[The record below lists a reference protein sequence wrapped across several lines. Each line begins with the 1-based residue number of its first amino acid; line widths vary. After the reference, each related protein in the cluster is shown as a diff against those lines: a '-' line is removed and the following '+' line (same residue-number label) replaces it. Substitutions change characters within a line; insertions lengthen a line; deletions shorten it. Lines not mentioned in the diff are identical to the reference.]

1 MELNFFRHL
10 GTDFLPKAPAELFG
24 STIDSTD
31 GLFSGNDVEMAAD
44 KQGLLKT
51 VLCFCKW
58 YPKARQRDMERL
70 AYGFRSLIIAWVV
83 AFFVYTQYT
92 N

>member
-1 MELNFFRHL
+1 
-10 GTDFLPKAPAELFG
+10 
-24 STIDSTD
+24 
-31 GLFSGNDVEMAAD
+31 MAAD